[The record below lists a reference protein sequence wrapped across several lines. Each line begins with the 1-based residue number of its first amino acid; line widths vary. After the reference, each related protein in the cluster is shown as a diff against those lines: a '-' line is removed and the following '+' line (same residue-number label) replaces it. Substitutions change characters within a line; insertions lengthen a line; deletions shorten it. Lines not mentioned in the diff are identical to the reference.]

1 MNYGPL
7 EFAAYL
13 RRDDQREESATVKA
27 ARAAAPDGPL
37 HNHLT
42 VIAGQRTASAAVT
55 VCEIVAA
62 RTAHAPDFFDLLVRR
77 TSEPLVLVLSSH
89 EAVPW
94 RLSLLGGVVLE
105 AVLLSGQGG
114 STVTGAG
121 DAPVAR
127 IGGYYAFRQGTA
139 EFRHLEHQVRMCTG
153 HGIGRFRRFQAANSF
168 DLGEP

>member
-7 EFAAYL
+7 EFAGYL
-13 RRDDQREESATVKA
+13 RRHDQREESATVKA

-37 HNHLT
+37 LNQLT
-42 VIAGQRTASAAVT
+42 VISGQRVVSGEVT

-62 RTAHAPDFFDLLVRR
+62 RSAHAPEFFELLVRPA
-77 TSEPLVLVLSSH
+77 TDPLVLVLSSH

-94 RLSLLGGVVLE
+94 RLSLLRGVALR
-105 AVLLSGQGG
+105 AVLLSGRGG

-139 EFRHLEHQVRMCTG
+139 EFRHLESQVRMCTG

-168 DLGEP
+168 DLGAP